1 MGKEKLIKRFKNQ
14 YLMEMSHAFIT
25 FPLLM
30 AYLIVNNSFQ
40 EILFLL
46 YGFIIIIFILI
57 QGQHYWKLKLYR
69 LTNKYINQEK
79 KIKLFKK
86 ARTINI
92 YLILFIP
99 IVFGIQIYLNDWKI
113 IPENLML
120 WGVIANVFGVLEH
133 INYYNRQLMHDK
145 LSDIEY
151 LKRNK
156 KLKIASLAK
165 DLKENKI

>member
-1 MGKEKLIKRFKNQ
+1 MGKERLIKRFKNQ

-25 FPLLM
+25 FPLM
-30 AYLIVNNSFQ
+30 MVYLIFNNSFQ
-40 EILFLL
+40 NILFLV
-46 YGFIIIIFILI
+46 YGLFIAIFVLI
-57 QGQHYWKLKLYR
+57 QGQYYWKLKLYR
-69 LTNKYINQEK
+69 LKEKPFDQEK
-79 KIKLFKK
+79 NLKLFKK
-86 ARTINI
+86 AKTINI

-99 IVFGIQIYLNDWKI
+99 IVFGIQMYLNGWEI

-120 WGVIANVFGVLEH
+120 WGIIANIFGILEH
-133 INYYNRQLMHDK
+133 INYYNRQLMHDN
-145 LSDIEY
+145 LADIEY